1 MERFMHP
8 GFAPFAAIAVL
19 VCLAAAAFGDPAMS
33 RDTKVTDSDNGRAVT
48 LKTGD
53 ILTVSLVSTPGTG
66 YGWNVARLDSQVLQE
81 AGKPTIIHDAHP
93 IPGAPAAQVF
103 RFTAAGV
110 GATTL
115 ELDYV
120 RPWEKGL
127 APARIFRLSVTVQ

>member
-1 MERFMHP
+1 MKRFMHP
-8 GFAPFAAIAVL
+8 GFVVFAAIVVFAG
-19 VCLAAAAFGDPAMS
+19 LAAPAFGDPATA

-53 ILTVSLVSTPGTG
+53 MLTVSLASTPGTG
-66 YGWNVARLDSQVLQE
+66 YGWNVARLDSQVLEE
-81 AGKPTIIHDAHP
+81 AGKPAIIHNAHP
-93 IPGAPAAQVF
+93 MPGAPAVQVF

-120 RPWEKGL
+120 RPWEKGV
-127 APARIFRLSVTVQ
+127 APARIFRLAITVH